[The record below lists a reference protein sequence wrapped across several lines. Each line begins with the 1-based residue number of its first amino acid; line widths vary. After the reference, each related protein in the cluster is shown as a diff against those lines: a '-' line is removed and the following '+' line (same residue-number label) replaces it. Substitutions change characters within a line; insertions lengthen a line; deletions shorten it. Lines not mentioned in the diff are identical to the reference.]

1 MRRDGN
7 AGALALWLMKGL
19 QVSQAGGLGTV
30 PVNWTIA
37 GTDNKGD
44 IFWREENT
52 GTLAISE
59 LYGFEVVQAASLGV
73 VPLNWV
79 VAGTG
84 DFDGNGSTDI
94 LWRDNNTGTVA
105 IWLLDGLQFCR
116 PGVLAPSPHDR
127 ARSHLCSGLYCDGT
141 GADGCRAFSRGTGAD
156 RQGDAARSSPC
167 ADRAALPRASE
178 FQPGRIRDRCPAA
191 RAPYR
196 PHSRH
201 GLQPHAPGV
210 LLRPSRARGRCADY
224 VGGAS

>member
-44 IFWREENT
+44 IFWREGNT
-52 GTLAISE
+52 GTLAIWE

-84 DFDGNGSTDI
+84 DFDGNDSTDI

-105 IWLLDGLQFCR
+105 IWLLDGLCPGNPECTTVPRDRGERPPACRGEPAQVQFLANMSHELR
-116 PGVLAPSPHDR
+116 TPLNAIIGVTEMLREDAE
-127 ARSHLCSGLYCDGT
+127 ALK
-141 GADGCRAFSRGTGAD
+141 
-156 RQGDAARSSPC
+156 QGHRAARP
-167 ADRAALPRASE
+167 
-178 FQPGRIRDRCPAA
+178 
-191 RAPYR
+191 
-196 PHSRH
+196 
-201 GLQPHAPGV
+201 
-210 LLRPSRARGRCADY
+210 RARGWPAPACPDQRHSRPVKNRGRPDGAAAGIIRARTADC
-224 VGGAS
+224 